1 LAVEQLSS
9 DLDSLTVPTT
19 PTVVEVGSGR
29 AVLQLISHNVA
40 RATRSVSLL
49 APPDAFPLLGPAL
62 RRPVSSG
69 VALELYSNAPVNLD
83 FATVDVIPEF
93 EGSWP
98 GMPIICVVD
107 NAGALLAS
115 RDGSKVSGHWSSAPA
130 FVAAARLALERLRS
144 S

>member
-1 LAVEQLSS
+1 MEQLSS
-9 DLDSLTVPTT
+9 DLESLSVPAT

-40 RATRSVSLL
+40 RATRSISLL

-69 VALELYSNAPVNLD
+69 VALELYSNGPVDLD
-83 FATVDVIPEF
+83 FASVDVVPGLEANV
-93 EGSWP
+93 WP
-98 GMPIICVVD
+98 GTPIICVVD

-115 RDGSKVSGHWSSAPA
+115 RQGNNVNGHWSSAPA
-130 FVAAARLALERLRS
+130 FVAAARLALERLRTS
-144 S
+144 